1 MPHTPDLF
9 STMPTKPWLGGQL
22 PSDAWEGVRGAGV
35 PLWAVP
41 VATLAPY
48 AAVGVVV
55 RTGCPCELGRPGGIG
70 AASGLALHRFLEGKT
85 LALTA
90 SCVVV
95 SALLLAPQARGP
107 SQASGIDVTRRKSS
121 KRCESL
127 EPRGVRRP
135 WN

>member
-22 PSDAWEGVRGAGV
+22 PSD
-35 PLWAVP
+35 
-41 VATLAPY
+41 
-48 AAVGVVV
+48 
-55 RTGCPCELGRPGGIG
+55 
-70 AASGLALHRFLEGKT
+70 
-85 LALTA
+85 
-90 SCVVV
+90 
-95 SALLLAPQARGP
+95 PQARGP
-107 SQASGIDVTRRKSS
+107 SQASGIDVARRKSS